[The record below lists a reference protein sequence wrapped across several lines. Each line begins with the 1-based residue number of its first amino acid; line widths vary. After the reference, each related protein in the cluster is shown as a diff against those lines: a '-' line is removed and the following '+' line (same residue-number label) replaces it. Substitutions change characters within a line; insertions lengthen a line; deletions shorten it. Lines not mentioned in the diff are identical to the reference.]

1 MTKEI
6 YLSLGSNLG
15 KRENHLE
22 EALRQIEEQLGS
34 LGRISGIYESEPWGF
49 SSDHSFCN
57 CCVSVHTTLKPLQV
71 LETILQI
78 EKGMGRERSSPRN
91 AEDGYADR
99 VIDIDLLLFGD
110 MQYDHPRLVLPHPAL
125 ADRRFVL
132 VPLNEIAPRLVHPA
146 LGISIS
152 RLLDLCTDPGAVWPK
167 GHLEK
172 GSRI

>member
-15 KRENHLE
+15 KRVNNLE
-22 EALRQIEEQLGS
+22 EALRHIAEQVGS
-34 LGRISGIYESEPWGF
+34 MGRVSGIYESEPWGF
-49 SSDHSFCN
+49 SSDHIFCN
-57 CCVSVHTTLKPLQV
+57 CCVSVQTNLEPLQV
-71 LETILQI
+71 LDTILQI
-78 EKGMGRERSSPRN
+78 EKGMGRERSSPRKV
-91 AEDGYADR
+91 EDGYADR
-99 VIDIDLLLFGD
+99 VIDIDLLLFED

-146 LGISIS
+146 LGISIH
-152 RLLDLCTDPGAVWPK
+152 RMLDLCTDPGVVWPI

-172 GSRI
+172 GRKD